1 MDKQETVFIN
11 NSGQGKNIKVDD
23 IIAKRFNWGAFLLT
37 WIWGIFNKTYIT
49 LIILLICILPKT
61 ALLIILLVLAIW
73 FGIKGNTWAWQN
85 KQWKSIEHFHSVQK
99 KWAIA
104 GIVPIIIMILFCIL
118 AANFLI
124 NQTPE
129 AYPDKFGKIIIT
141 KQSSHIYKIL
151 EENRTLHIKCPTLSN
166 ELAVCIAKKMD
177 DELKTRMVDTK
188 FKPVSS
194 MLKDNIIHYDDLNK
208 TIFTSDGICK
218 DKNNCKIDFILSH
231 ETATKGGTA
240 SATVYLYID
249 NEGYIRVKDK
259 NPKNYKFTK

>member
-1 MDKQETVFIN
+1 M
-11 NSGQGKNIKVDD
+11 
-23 IIAKRFNWGAFLLT
+23 
-37 WIWGIFNKTYIT
+37 
-49 LIILLICILPKT
+49 
-61 ALLIILLVLAIW
+61 
-73 FGIKGNTWAWQN
+73 
-85 KQWKSIEHFHSVQK
+85 
-99 KWAIA
+99 
-104 GIVPIIIMILFCIL
+104 
-118 AANFLI
+118 NFK
-124 NQTPE
+124 
-129 AYPDKFGKIIIT
+129 Y
-141 KQSSHIYKIL
+141 
-151 EENRTLHIKCPTLSN
+151 PTLSN